1 MQNVKFCTLK
11 HFGDNLVDKKVR
23 DRAIK
28 DRIDAIKQSH
38 NMKYKFDEEFASIK
52 NIRKNKVKI
61 E

>member
-1 MQNVKFCTLK
+1 M
-11 HFGDNLVDKKVR
+11 DKKVR